1 MKVAWSAEE
10 DVVLSNLVEKF
21 GARNWS
27 LLARSVP
34 GRTGK
39 SCRLRW
45 CNQLDPSLKR
55 NPFTGINTKIRDLV
69 FQLNRSMLSLI
80 IFDHTW

>member
-1 MKVAWSAEE
+1 MAGRGKERVKVAWSAEE

-21 GARNWS
+21 GPRNWG

-55 NPFTGINTKIRDLV
+55 NPFTGIN
-69 FQLNRSMLSLI
+69 N
-80 IFDHTW
+80 